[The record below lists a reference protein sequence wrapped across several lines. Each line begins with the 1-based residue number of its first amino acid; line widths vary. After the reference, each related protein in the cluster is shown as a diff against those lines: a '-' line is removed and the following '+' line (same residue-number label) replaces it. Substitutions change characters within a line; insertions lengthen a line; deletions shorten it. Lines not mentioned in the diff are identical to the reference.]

1 MCAPDPGPYGQQAWD
16 PCIFRLHFLRPEYAR
31 RAENKNGGMKNEE
44 KQNGRIDGR
53 CAGGGPVDDR
63 VFRKRRYR
71 NEAGGGR
78 RGDGDRNGR
87 NVCGERGIPGFRRR
101 EQGKGGGCID
111 RK

>member
-1 MCAPDPGPYGQQAWD
+1 M
-16 PCIFRLHFLRPEYAR
+16 RK
-31 RAENKNGGMKNEE
+31 NKM
-44 KQNGRIDGR
+44 
-53 CAGGGPVDDR
+53 AGLMAGVLAAGPVDDR

>member
-1 MCAPDPGPYGQQAWD
+1 M
-16 PCIFRLHFLRPEYAR
+16 RK
-31 RAENKNGGMKNEE
+31 NKM
-44 KQNGRIDGR
+44 
-53 CAGGGPVDDR
+53 AGLM
-63 VFRKRRYR
+63 
-71 NEAGGGR
+71 AGVLAAALWMTGCSGNGR

>member
-1 MCAPDPGPYGQQAWD
+1 
-16 PCIFRLHFLRPEYAR
+16 
-31 RAENKNGGMKNEE
+31 MKNEE

-53 CAGGGPVDDR
+53 CAGGGLVDDR